1 MGSVDVEEVAAESQ
15 RPVDEDTMM
24 LDELF
29 ESDGEASQQQQQAPA
44 PSEWREVDE
53 APAPAASTA
62 RSAPKVV
69 ISESKQAALKRVMV
83 RVCKIC
89 GESSNKV
96 EWFEVCVLWQDRDT
110 GDAITTPIG
119 WVCRVCGEVSEAF
132 ICRGNQDKIIELYH
146 SDETFKSQFQGG
158 RSVLKKLK
166 QPNWCPQR
174 VVLRHT
180 RDFSMHQDI
189 AFIKDATFCAHFKA
203 PLECPQV
210 QPHVQELYDW
220 EGVKLS
226 GILMTLDAAR
236 DHKLPHTI
244 VSCRSTTSCILDTRV
259 LKEEDTLHDD
269 HARQIW
275 CFHDQTQR
283 DNRPKPLMAKNMSKI
298 EGYDHFVALASDY
311 KAMVQAGQETQLNT
325 GAGNNSNEGGGIVSR
340 SRLSVASAAAAAP
353 PPSAKPAQSARG
365 PKAAPGPK
373 AQGLARASATKPP
386 AVPKA
391 PRRPAAAAADGAPPA
406 RRQRL
411 GKFEG
416 EEDALD
422 SLSMAS
428 GGAASAAPSC
438 AITLAGKS
446 TFSTPS
452 KIGHGSQHRQSPPT
466 KALDEG
472 VGVSIDQILK
482 ENINPGRQIAA
493 VICRSKFVAA
503 RSATAGK

>member
-1 MGSVDVEEVAAESQ
+1 
-15 RPVDEDTMM
+15 
-24 LDELF
+24 
-29 ESDGEASQQQQQAPA
+29 
-44 PSEWREVDE
+44 VDE

-325 GAGNNSNEGGGIVSR
+325 
-340 SRLSVASAAAAAP
+340 
-353 PPSAKPAQSARG
+353 
-365 PKAAPGPK
+365 
-373 AQGLARASATKPP
+373 
-386 AVPKA
+386 
-391 PRRPAAAAADGAPPA
+391 AAAADGAPPA

-493 VICRSKFVAA
+493 
-503 RSATAGK
+503 

>member
-1 MGSVDVEEVAAESQ
+1 ARPARHTANFTSCTAPRDGQRDVEEVAAESQ

-325 GAGNNSNEGGGIVSR
+325 
-340 SRLSVASAAAAAP
+340 
-353 PPSAKPAQSARG
+353 
-365 PKAAPGPK
+365 
-373 AQGLARASATKPP
+373 
-386 AVPKA
+386 
-391 PRRPAAAAADGAPPA
+391 AAAADGAPPA

-493 VICRSKFVAA
+493 
-503 RSATAGK
+503 